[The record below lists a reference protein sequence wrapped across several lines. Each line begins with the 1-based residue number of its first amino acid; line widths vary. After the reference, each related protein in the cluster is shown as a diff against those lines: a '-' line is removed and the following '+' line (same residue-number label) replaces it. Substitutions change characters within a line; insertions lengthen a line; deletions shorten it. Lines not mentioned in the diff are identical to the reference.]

1 MLKNEVPQDKELFG
15 EQSEVC
21 YALDE
26 NGRYVLAESSGWEPA
41 NIANSQAWEAINR
54 EVADILAEIRAGKR
68 SPLAYH
74 MVANQMDEKLL
85 AEYAG
90 LFRWQVRRHLQP
102 GPFNGISAKRRER
115 YASLFSITA
124 EELGA
129 IPDTPVPTML
139 QSAKLRSKE

>member
-1 MLKNEVPQDKELFG
+1 MLKREVPQDKELFG

-41 NIANSQAWEAINR
+41 NIANSQAWEAISR
-54 EVADILAEIRAGKR
+54 EVAVIIAEIRAGKI

-90 LFRWQVRRHLQP
+90 LFRWQVQRHLRP
-102 GPFNGISAKRRER
+102 GPFKVISAKLRER
-115 YASLFSITA
+115 YASLFSITV
-124 EELGA
+124 EELGE
-129 IPDTPVPTML
+129 IPDNPVPVML
-139 QSAKLRSKE
+139 RAAQR

>member
-1 MLKNEVPQDKELFG
+1 MLKEEVPQDKELFG
-15 EQSEVC
+15 DQSGIC
-21 YALDE
+21 YALDA
-26 NGRYVLAESSGWEPA
+26 NGRYVLAEFSGWEPA
-41 NIANSQAWEAINR
+41 NIANSQAWEAISL

-85 AEYAG
+85 AEYTG
-90 LFRWQVRRHLQP
+90 LFRWQVRRHLRP
-102 GPFNGISAKRRER
+102 GPFNGISAKLRGR

-129 IPDTPVPTML
+129 IPDTTALARL
-139 QSAKLRSKE
+139 QTAKLRSKE